1 LENINLFLKKKKRE
15 KYKIKLIQSNGDYY
29 RILGFS
35 QDILNRKKP
44 FGGGGIQYDRRRHP
58 IPGYQKMMSLLHGP
72 HTLKHVTGT
81 HISTS

>member
-35 QDILNRKKP
+35 QDIINRKKP
-44 FGGGGIQYDRRRHP
+44 FGGKKSNMTADDIPFQAIRR
-58 IPGYQKMMSLLHGP
+58 
-72 HTLKHVTGT
+72 
-81 HISTS
+81 